1 MELTVAT
8 FLKSDKALPFIA
20 LLSSPRRKMSHGV
33 CLWLERPPSRWR
45 GQVSC

>member
-1 MELTVAT
+1 LTVAA
-8 FLKSDKALPFIA
+8 FLKLDKALSFIP
-20 LLSSPRRKMSHGV
+20 LLSPRRKMSHGV